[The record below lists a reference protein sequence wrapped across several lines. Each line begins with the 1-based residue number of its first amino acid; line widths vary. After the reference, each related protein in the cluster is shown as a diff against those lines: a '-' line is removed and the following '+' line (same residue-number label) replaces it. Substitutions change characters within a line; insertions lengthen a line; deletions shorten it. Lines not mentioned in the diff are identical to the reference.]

1 MANLTTWL
9 EPGHQL
15 TASASSTTSGTLTRL
30 ANQDGGGDNISA
42 ETVVAGGTVVKGPY
56 TIATRWEYPDTFTVT
71 TATGAGLAS
80 DGTTHSYP
88 VVPDGSHAVPRDV
101 FSVFD
106 DFNYQTIAETDTP
119 WILNSGN
126 DDVAV
131 DPAINAQEG
140 GVLRLTSGD
149 AGTGVAADG
158 SQAVCHVP
166 MQADSGGLVFETRLH
181 VNTAVTT
188 VQVVAGF
195 TDSTAMELPAAVGGS
210 DALTTTATNGVFF
223 VFDTDADTDE
233 WFGIGVNGGTD
244 ATGSGALGVA
254 PVADTYQT
262 LRIEVDDDGATARFF
277 IDGTEQ
283 GALTANAVSAST
295 DIHATVLVN
304 ATTTTSRTVDVD
316 YVYAGHNR

>member
-9 EPGHQL
+9 EPGRQL
-15 TASASSTTSGTLTRL
+15 TATAPDGTSGTLTRM
-30 ANQDGGGDNISA
+30 ANQDGGGDDISS
-42 ETVVAGGTVVKGPY
+42 ETVVAGGTVVKGPH
-56 TIATRWEYPDTFTVT
+56 TIATRWKYPDTFTVS
-71 TATGAGLAS
+71 TAAGAGLAS

-88 VVPDGSHAVPRDV
+88 VVPDGSHSLPRDV
-101 FSVFD
+101 FGVFD
-106 DFNYQTIAETDTP
+106 DFTYQTIPETDTP
-119 WILNSGN
+119 WVLNSGT
-126 DDVAV
+126 DAEAI

-140 GVLRLTSGD
+140 GVIRLTSGD

-158 SQAVCHVP
+158 SQLVCHIP

-181 VNTAVTT
+181 INTAVTT
-188 VQVVAGF
+188 VQVIAGF
-195 TDSTAMELPAAVGGS
+195 TDVTTLELPAAVGGS
-210 DALTTTATNGVFF
+210 DAITTTASDGVLF

-233 WFGIGVNGGTD
+233 WFGIGVAGDTD
-244 ATGSGALGVA
+244 ATGNGALGVA
-254 PVADTYQT
+254 PAADTYQT
-262 LRIEVDDDGATARFF
+262 LRIEVDSDGATARFF

-295 DIHATVLVN
+295 NLHATVLVN